1 MTETN
6 TALFERARRFI
17 PGGVN
22 SPVRAF
28 RSVGGTPRFIAKGE
42 GAYVTDEEG
51 KRYLDF
57 VGSWGPLILGHAPL
71 EVVTAIQ
78 KSAALGTT
86 YGAPC
91 RGEVDLAE
99 RVVAS
104 YPGLEQVR
112 FVSSGTE
119 ATMSAIRL
127 ARGATGRDLVLKF
140 SGCYH
145 GHADHLLV
153 AAGSGLVTAGQPSSA
168 GVPKDFAALTRV
180 LPLDDEAKLEALFT
194 AEGDK
199 IAAVIIE
206 PVPANNGLLLQ
217 RPAFLQK
224 LRALTKQHGTLLIF
238 DEVISGFRVPKGS
251 AAAYYG
257 ITPDLVTFGKVIG
270 GGLPVGAYGGSRA
283 LMSHIAPE
291 GPVYQAGTLS
301 GNPVA
306 MAAGL
311 ATLRILERDNVIA
324 KLDEMGAILEAK
336 ATAALKAT
344 GRTVGFAHI
353 GSIFWLSFQDG
364 EPPRSAEAI
373 DGAAGARFAPL
384 FQALLDKGIYIAP
397 SAYEVG
403 FLNAAHTEA
412 DIDIFV
418 AALAETVT
426 ALPR

>member
-1 MTETN
+1 MTDTN
-6 TALFERARRFI
+6 AALYERARRVI

-28 RSVGGTPRFIAKGE
+28 KSVGGTPRFIAKAE

-57 VGSWGPLILGHAPL
+57 VGSWGPLILGHAPH
-71 EVVTAIQ
+71 EVVSAVQ
-78 KSAALGTT
+78 KAAALGTT

-99 RVVAS
+99 KVVAA

-180 LPLDDEAKLEALFT
+180 LPLDDDAKLEALFT
-194 AEGDK
+194 AEGNK

-224 LRALTKQHGTLLIF
+224 VRALTKEYGALLIF

-251 AAAYYG
+251 AAAHYG

-270 GGLPVGAYGGSRA
+270 GGLPVGAYGGSRQ

-336 ATAALKAT
+336 ATKALKDT
-344 GRTVGFAHI
+344 GREVGFARL
-353 GSIFWLSFQDG
+353 GSIFWLSFQPG

-373 DGAAGARFAPL
+373 DGSAGARFAPL

-403 FLNAAHTEA
+403 FLSAAHTEA
-412 DIDIFV
+412 DIDTLV
-418 AALAETVT
+418 AGLAETVA